1 MKKIFISDIK
11 MLHDF
16 IDLYGNKRISF
27 IADYLDEKAGF
38 KTKSIKTR
46 IDINRMGTWFYVEEY
61 KKKNE
66 N

>member
-1 MKKIFISDIK
+1 

-27 IADYLDEKAGF
+27 IADYLDEKASF

-46 IDINRMGTWFYVEEY
+46 IDIGRMGTWFYVEEY

-66 N
+66 I